1 MIYKKVD
8 IVLFHIRLFFP
19 FALLVIHLEQKEF
32 NLTIGLCY
40 EEQST
45 GLSSSLVTIGHLPPA
60 MSMIFLCQTS
70 YFNI

>member
-8 IVLFHIRLFFP
+8 IVLVHIVLFFP

-32 NLTIGLCY
+32 NLTTGLCY

-45 GLSSSLVTIGHLPPA
+45 GLSPSLVTIDHLPPA
-60 MSMIFLCQTS
+60 MSMIFLCHT
-70 YFNI
+70 FFIF